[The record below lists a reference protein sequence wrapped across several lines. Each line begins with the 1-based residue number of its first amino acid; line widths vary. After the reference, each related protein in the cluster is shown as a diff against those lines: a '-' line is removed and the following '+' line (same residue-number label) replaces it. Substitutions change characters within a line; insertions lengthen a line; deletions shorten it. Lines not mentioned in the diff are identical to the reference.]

1 MRTLVISDLHL
12 GNRGR
17 RDVLRR
23 PVALE
28 RLLDVLADVE
38 RLVLLGDSA
47 ELMTRHPRRPLA
59 AAEPVLRA
67 IGERMATE
75 AGREIVLVPGNHD
88 APLTRAWVRAQGA
101 ALSVASP
108 VDLQA
113 TRALG
118 RVVSW
123 LGPTTVRVN
132 YPGTWLSEHIYA
144 THGHYLDRHLIPD
157 SAIGLPRGRL
167 RRACSDHVSPVAY
180 ELGRFRAPRRDS
192 GWQRAVSRPLGAAVD
207 AAAHRVRAG
216 VLPRLGP
223 VLMTAG
229 LAPVS
234 AVLLDAQMR
243 HAALPALGRVV
254 TRLGIDADWVI
265 FGHVHRRGP
274 LAGDRAELWQTG
286 DGQTGLLNCG
296 SWLYDPL
303 LVNRVTPPHAYW
315 PGGAVL
321 IEPGRAPQAIGL
333 LDNLSHDD
341 LIG

>member
-1 MRTLVISDLHL
+1 
-12 GNRGR
+12 
-17 RDVLRR
+17 
-23 PVALE
+23 
-28 RLLDVLADVE
+28 
-38 RLVLLGDSA
+38 
-47 ELMTRHPRRPLA
+47 
-59 AAEPVLRA
+59 
-67 IGERMATE
+67 
-75 AGREIVLVPGNHD
+75 VLVPGNHD

-123 LGPTTVRVN
+123 LGPTTVGVN

-243 HAALPALGRVV
+243 HAALPAL
-254 TRLGIDADWVI
+254 DAEGLLAPENLVI
-265 FGHVHRRGP
+265 V
-274 LAGDRAELWQTG
+274 TG
-286 DGQTGLLNCG
+286 DHGTPSGTGLVHSGDAVPIAMVGAGTFADDVTAFDERSCSSGSLGHLEGRDLMPEALNRIARIKYM
-296 SWLYDPL
+296 SAKL
-303 LVNRVTPPHAYW
+303 TPRGGAYW
-315 PGGAVL
+315 PERT
-321 IEPGRAPQAIGL
+321 EPLRL
-333 LDNLSHDD
+333 VVHDD
-341 LIG
+341 RD

>member
-23 PVALE
+23 PPALE
-28 RLLDVLADVE
+28 RLLDALSDVE

-59 AAEPVLRA
+59 ATEPVLRA
-67 IGERMATE
+67 IGERMGNG

-88 APLTRAWVRAQGA
+88 APLIRAWVRAQGT
-101 ALSVASP
+101 ALSVSSAVEP
-108 VDLQA
+108 QA

-123 LGPTTVRVN
+123 LGPTAVRVN
-132 YPGTWLSEHIYA
+132 YPGVWLSERVYA

-167 RRACSDHVSPVAY
+167 RRDPGDRVSPIGY
-180 ELGRFRAPRRDS
+180 ELGRLRAPRRDTR
-192 GWQRAVSRPLGAAVD
+192 WQRAVRQPLGAAVD
-207 AAAHRVRAG
+207 TAAHRLKAAAM
-216 VLPRLGP
+216 PRLGP
-223 VLMTAG
+223 LLMNAG

-234 AVLLDAQMR
+234 AALLDAQMR
-243 HAALPALGRVV
+243 HASLPALGRVI
-254 TRLGIDADWVI
+254 TGLGIDADWVI

-286 DGQTGLLNCG
+286 DGGARLLNCG
-296 SWLYDPL
+296 SWLYDAL
-303 LVNRVTPPHAYW
+303 LVDRATPPHPYW

-321 IEPGRAPQAIGL
+321 IEPGREPRAIGL
-333 LDNLSHDD
+333 LDDLSHDD
-341 LIG
+341 LMG